1 MAMIVTATVVLW
13 ILGKVSKVLMGGLLI
28 ALFMMYPVK
37 TAVVLL
43 ILLVLQMPT

>member
-1 MAMIVTATVVLW
+1 MALILAATVVLW
-13 ILGKVSKVLMGGLLI
+13 ILGKVSKVLMGGMLI
-28 ALFMMYPVK
+28 VLFLMYPFK

>member
-1 MAMIVTATVVLW
+1 MALIVTAAVVLW
-13 ILGKVSKVLMGGLLI
+13 ILGKVSKMLMGGLLI
-28 ALFMMYPVK
+28 VMFLMYPVK